1 MPITINKLGVS
12 QGTFR
17 YLDRTISPQIDLHVD
32 SMQMTVLNM
41 ANVERQNDILPSI
54 LRLRGTSIG
63 PGQLELNMQVNLL
76 KEIPDLKMD
85 LKLTGVNI
93 TNLDGFIEA
102 YGKFDVERGNL
113 DLYSELKLTDG
124 LIEGYAK
131 PFVTNLKVLDWKKEK
146 KEGGILHIN

>member
-1 MPITINKLGVS
+1 MS